1 MKKDYPQPQRH
12 RGTEKD
18 TSNFNM
24 FNSVSPCLCG
34 NLKPSA
40 LKSIVFLFLCFL
52 PFSAFA
58 EIYKWTDDKGVVHVT
73 DDPTKIPDKYW
84 IERKVRKE
92 EAKPAPLEIQ
102 PKQPA
107 QPTPAKEEKPELYG
121 DYPLDWWIYKFKGL
135 RKDIED
141 NEKKLEERTNFV
153 TTFEG
158 GRRYGQIFTKDQV
171 SLYERYKADI
181 PVIEEKLRKLKE
193 EIEELQR
200 KATIYGIPREIRE

>member
-1 MKKDYPQPQRH
+1 MVFK
-12 RGTEKD
+12 TLL
-18 TSNFNM
+18 
-24 FNSVSPCLCG
+24 VSIFILIAFPF
-34 NLKPSA
+34 PS
-40 LKSIVFLFLCFL
+40 S
-52 PFSAFA
+52 A
-58 EIYKWTDDKGVVHVT
+58 EIYKWTDDEGVIHVT

-92 EAKPAPLEIQ
+92 EVKPTPPEIQ
-102 PKQPA
+102 PAK
-107 QPTPAKEEKPELYG
+107 PTPAPEEKKIELYG
-121 DYPLDWWIYKFKGL
+121 DYPLDWWIYKFKGV

-193 EIEELQR
+193 ELEELQR
-200 KATIYGIPREIRE
+200 KATTYGVPREIRE